1 MGYIFDDW
9 KDLLDE
15 FQKCVDK
22 DGYIFDD
29 WKDLLDEFQKC
40 VDKDLAEI
48 QKQKAEVQ
56 QIKEGLFNSLGDG
69 LLYRD
74 GNRIVI
80 SAPEIV
86 IGNVD
91 RTGTLQGG
99 GVGKVII
106 RGSEVD
112 IEGVGSTGSV
122 VSRAPIIRQVAVD
135 PGIDGRENVVCDT
148 SQIVSQA
155 CDIVLHSS
163 NATDVFSQNPGLAG
177 RGGVTIHADTSLN
190 LEATVS
196 ADTLKDAID
205 TRVSALSD
213 RSSDLKTQMQDQKK
227 TVDDLFDQMA
237 SLLGN
242 ENDNNQSTD
251 FKLRSNVEDVIKTQ
265 DEIEAMQPAI
275 YNAVKTYLGLV
286 SQLAEV
292 NRQKTALEAEKD
304 AITTGDDFKNNTTGA
319 SLNLSAE
326 SINIANIDGEG
337 NLHTNDEAGIIVK
350 TPRMGVN
357 MTDDSGKLVDGGSF
371 GVTAEKIALASQNL
385 SDDGSE
391 YPTVGE
397 VYIGSKNITLEAV
410 DYKLDDNS
418 LTIDKELT
426 ADGSIQMRAKTVEVS
441 TSNPKDLTYD
451 ADGNLTS
458 GEYTAEGDVIFKTK
472 NLTVDCVDYEVSDGE
487 LKMKAQTADG
497 TVSVR
502 AENTNFLSA
511 DAEGKATGNF
521 TVNAK
526 AVTIKSMDV
535 DKDSLADSALAA
547 SSTMVLLSEK
557 MYVGAKSSDVKSKKV
572 QVASEE
578 IGAFADNTFEAQQGE
593 AKAVVQLD
601 GGKTSLGGDKT
612 QIYGDTTIEAKT
624 EIKDELKAPKATI
637 DHVEAKSSFKS
648 PNIKDGASAGGGGG
662 GGSLSAKLTLED
674 APADDS
680 SSETE

>member
-1 MGYIFDDW
+1 M
-9 KDLLDE
+9 
-15 FQKCVDK
+15 
-22 DGYIFDD
+22 GYIFDD

-56 QIKEGLFNSLGDG
+56 QMKEGLYNSLGSGLFYHDG
-69 LLYRD
+69 S
-74 GNRIVI
+74 RIVI

-99 GVGKVII
+99 GMGKVII

-112 IEGVGSTGSV
+112 IEGVGPTGSI

-163 NATDVFSQNPGLAG
+163 NATDVFSQEPGLAG
-177 RGGVTIHADTSLN
+177 RGGVTIHADTNLN
-190 LEATVS
+190 IEAAVS
-196 ADTLKDAID
+196 ADKRKEDIEN
-205 TRVSALSD
+205 RVSALGNLSTN
-213 RSSDLKTQMQDQKK
+213 LKTQMQDQKK

-237 SLLGN
+237 ALLGN
-242 ENDNNQSTD
+242 EDDYNQSTD
-251 FKLRSNVEDVIKTQ
+251 YKLRSNVDETIDIQ
-265 DEIEAMQPAI
+265 DQIEALQPAI
-275 YNAVKTYLGLV
+275 YGAVKTYLALI
-286 SQLAEV
+286 SELAEV

-319 SLNLSAE
+319 MLNLNAE
-326 SINIANIDGEG
+326 SINIATIDGEG
-337 NLHTNDEAGIIVK
+337 NLHTNDEAGVIVR
-350 TPRMGVN
+350 TPRMSVS
-357 MTDDSGKLVDGGSF
+357 MTDDEGKLVEGGSF
-371 GVTAEKIALASQNL
+371 GVAAENISLLTQDV

-391 YPTVGE
+391 FPTVGA

-410 DYKLDDNS
+410 DYKVDDNS
-418 LTIDKELT
+418 LTIEKELT
-426 ADGSIQMRAKTVEVS
+426 TDGSIQLKAKTVEVS
-441 TSNPKDLTYD
+441 TLNPKDIAYD
-451 ADGNLTS
+451 SDGKLSS
-458 GEYTAEGDVIFKTK
+458 GEYTAEGDVVFKTK
-472 NLTVDCVDYEVSDGE
+472 NLTVDSLDYEVSEGD
-487 LKMKAQTADG
+487 LKMKTQTAGG

-502 AENTNFLSA
+502 AEKTNFLSA
-511 DAEGKATGNF
+511 DAEGKATGSF
-521 TVNAK
+521 TANAK

-547 SSTMVLLSEK
+547 GSTMVLLSEK
-557 MYVGAKSSDVKSKKV
+557 MYAGAKSKDVKSKKV
-572 QVASEE
+572 QVVSEE
-578 IGAFADNTFEAQQGE
+578 IGVFADNTFEAQQGE

-601 GGKTSLGGDKT
+601 GGKTSLGGDKM
-612 QIYGDTTIEAKT
+612 QIYGDTTIDAKT

-637 DHVEAKSSFKS
+637 DNVEAKSSFKS
-648 PNIKDGASAGGGGG
+648 PNIKDGVSAGGGGG

-674 APADDS
+674 APAD
-680 SSETE
+680 EAPAEAE

>member
-1 MGYIFDDW
+1 M
-9 KDLLDE
+9 
-15 FQKCVDK
+15 
-22 DGYIFDD
+22 GYIFDD

-56 QIKEGLFNSLGDG
+56 QMKEGLYNSLGSG
-69 LLYRD
+69 LFYRD

-99 GVGKVII
+99 GMGKVII

-112 IEGVGSTGSV
+112 IEGVGPTGSI

-163 NATDVFSQNPGLAG
+163 NATDVFSQEPGLAG
-177 RGGVTIHADTSLN
+177 RGGVTIHADTNLN
-190 LEATVS
+190 IEAAVS
-196 ADTLKDAID
+196 ADKRKEDIEN
-205 TRVSALSD
+205 RVSALGDKSTN
-213 RSSDLKTQMQDQKK
+213 LKTQMQDQKK

-237 SLLGN
+237 ALLGN
-242 ENDNNQSTD
+242 EDDYNQSTD
-251 FKLRSNVEDVIKTQ
+251 YKLRSNVDETIDIQ
-265 DEIEAMQPAI
+265 DQIEALQPAI
-275 YNAVKTYLGLV
+275 YGAVKTYLALI
-286 SQLAEV
+286 SELAEV

-319 SLNLSAE
+319 MLNLNAE
-326 SINIANIDGEG
+326 SINIATIDGEG
-337 NLHTNDEAGIIVK
+337 NLHTNDEAGIIVR
-350 TPRMGVN
+350 TPRMSVG
-357 MTDDSGKLVDGGSF
+357 MTDDEGKLVEGGSF
-371 GVTAEKIALASQNL
+371 GVAAENISLLTQDV

-391 YPTVGE
+391 FPTVGA

-410 DYKLDDNS
+410 DYKVDDNS
-418 LTIDKELT
+418 LTIEKELT
-426 ADGSIQMRAKTVEVS
+426 TDGSIQLKAKTVEVS
-441 TSNPKDLTYD
+441 TLNPKDIAYD
-451 ADGNLTS
+451 SDGKLSS
-458 GEYTAEGDVIFKTK
+458 GEYTAEGDVVFKTK
-472 NLTVDCVDYEVSDGE
+472 NLTVDSLDYEVSEGD
-487 LKMKAQTADG
+487 LKMKAQTAGG

-502 AENTNFLSA
+502 AEKTNFLSA
-511 DAEGKATGNF
+511 DAEGKATGSF
-521 TVNAK
+521 TANAK

-547 SSTMVLLSEK
+547 GSTMVLLSEK
-557 MYVGAKSSDVKSKKV
+557 MYAGAKSKDVKSKKV
-572 QVASEE
+572 QVVSEE
-578 IGAFADNTFEAQQGE
+578 IGVFADNTFEAQQGE

-601 GGKTSLGGDKT
+601 GGKTSLGGDKM
-612 QIYGDTTIEAKT
+612 QIYGDTTIDAKT

-637 DHVEAKSSFKS
+637 DNVEAKSSFKS
-648 PNIKDGASAGGGGG
+648 PNIKDGVSAGGGGG

-674 APADDS
+674 APAD
-680 SSETE
+680 EAPAEAE

>member
-1 MGYIFDDW
+1 M
-9 KDLLDE
+9 
-15 FQKCVDK
+15 
-22 DGYIFDD
+22 GYIFDD

-56 QIKEGLFNSLGDG
+56 QMKEGLYNSLGSG
-69 LLYRD
+69 LFYRD

-99 GVGKVII
+99 AMGKVII

-112 IEGVGSTGSV
+112 IEGVGPTGSI

-163 NATDVFSQNPGLAG
+163 NATDVFSQEPGLAG
-177 RGGVTIHADTSLN
+177 RGGVTIHADTNLN
-190 LEATVS
+190 IEATVS
-196 ADTLKDAID
+196 ADKRKEDIEN
-205 TRVSALSD
+205 RVSALGDKSTN
-213 RSSDLKTQMQDQKK
+213 LKTQMQDQKK

-237 SLLGN
+237 ALLGN
-242 ENDNNQSTD
+242 EDDYNQSTD
-251 FKLRSNVEDVIKTQ
+251 YKLRSNVDETIDIQ
-265 DEIEAMQPAI
+265 DQIEALQPAI
-275 YNAVKTYLGLV
+275 YGAVKTYLALI
-286 SQLAEV
+286 SELAEV

-319 SLNLSAE
+319 MLNLNAE
-326 SINIANIDGEG
+326 SINIATIDGEG
-337 NLHTNDEAGIIVK
+337 NLHTNDEAGIIVR
-350 TPRMGVN
+350 TPRMSVG
-357 MTDDSGKLVDGGSF
+357 MTDDEGKLVEGGSF
-371 GVTAEKIALASQNL
+371 GVAAENISLLTQDV

-391 YPTVGE
+391 FPTVGA

-410 DYKLDDNS
+410 DYKVDDNS
-418 LTIDKELT
+418 LTIEKELT
-426 ADGSIQMRAKTVEVS
+426 TDGSIQLKAKTVEVS
-441 TSNPKDLTYD
+441 TLNPKDIAYD
-451 ADGNLTS
+451 SDGKLTS
-458 GEYTAEGDVIFKTK
+458 GEYTAEGDVVFKTK
-472 NLTVDCVDYEVSDGE
+472 NLTVDSLDYEVSEGE
-487 LKMKAQTADG
+487 LKMKAQTAGG

-502 AENTNFLSA
+502 AEKTNFLSA
-511 DAEGKATGNF
+511 DAEGKATGSF
-521 TVNAK
+521 TANAK

-547 SSTMVLLSEK
+547 GSTMVLLSEK
-557 MYVGAKSSDVKSKKV
+557 MYAGAKSKDVKSKKV
-572 QVASEE
+572 QVVSEE
-578 IGAFADNTFEAQQGE
+578 IGVFADNTFEAQQGE

-601 GGKTSLGGDKT
+601 GGKTSLGGDKM
-612 QIYGDTTIEAKT
+612 QIYGDTTIDAKT

-637 DHVEAKSSFKS
+637 DNVEAKSSFKS
-648 PNIKDGASAGGGGG
+648 PNIKDGVSAGGGGG

-674 APADDS
+674 APAD
-680 SSETE
+680 EAPAEAE

>member
-1 MGYIFDDW
+1 M
-9 KDLLDE
+9 
-15 FQKCVDK
+15 
-22 DGYIFDD
+22 GYIFDD

-56 QIKEGLFNSLGDG
+56 QMKEGLYNSLGGG
-69 LLYRD
+69 LLYHD
-74 GNRIVI
+74 GSRIVI

-99 GVGKVII
+99 AMGKVII

-112 IEGVGSTGSV
+112 IEGVGPTGSI

-163 NATDVFSQNPGLAG
+163 NATDVFSQEPGLAG
-177 RGGVTIHADTSLN
+177 RGGVTIHADTNLN
-190 LEATVS
+190 IEAAVS
-196 ADTLKDAID
+196 ADKRKEDIEN
-205 TRVSALSD
+205 RVSALGDKSTN
-213 RSSDLKTQMQDQKK
+213 LKTQMQDQKK

-237 SLLGN
+237 ALLGN
-242 ENDNNQSTD
+242 EDDYNQSTD
-251 FKLRSNVEDVIKTQ
+251 YKLRSNVDETIDIQ
-265 DEIEAMQPAI
+265 DQIEALQPAI
-275 YNAVKTYLGLV
+275 YGAVKTYLALI
-286 SQLAEV
+286 SELAEV

-319 SLNLSAE
+319 MLNLNAE
-326 SINIANIDGEG
+326 SINIATIDGEG
-337 NLHTNDEAGIIVK
+337 NLHTNDEAGVIVR
-350 TPRMGVN
+350 TPRMSVG
-357 MTDDSGKLVDGGSF
+357 MTDDEGKLVEGGSF
-371 GVTAEKIALASQNL
+371 GVAAENISLLTQDV

-391 YPTVGE
+391 FPTVGA

-410 DYKLDDNS
+410 DYKVDDNS
-418 LTIDKELT
+418 LTIEKELT
-426 ADGSIQMRAKTVEVS
+426 TDGSIQLKAKTVEVS
-441 TSNPKDLTYD
+441 TLNPKDIAYD
-451 ADGNLTS
+451 SDGKLSS
-458 GEYTAEGDVIFKTK
+458 GEYTAEGDVVFKTK
-472 NLTVDCVDYEVSDGE
+472 NLTVDSLDYEVSEGD
-487 LKMKAQTADG
+487 LKMKAQTAGG

-502 AENTNFLSA
+502 AEKTNFLSA
-511 DAEGKATGNF
+511 DAEGKATGSF
-521 TVNAK
+521 TANAK

-547 SSTMVLLSEK
+547 GSTMVLLSEK
-557 MYVGAKSSDVKSKKV
+557 MYAGAKSKDVKSKKV
-572 QVASEE
+572 QVVSEE
-578 IGAFADNTFEAQQGE
+578 IGVFADNTFEAQQGE

-601 GGKTSLGGDKT
+601 GGKTSLGGDKM
-612 QIYGDTTIEAKT
+612 QIYGDTTIDAKT

-637 DHVEAKSSFKS
+637 DNVEAKSSFKS
-648 PNIKDGASAGGGGG
+648 PNIKDGVSAGGGGG

-674 APADDS
+674 APADEAPA
-680 SSETE
+680 ETE

>member
-1 MGYIFDDW
+1 M
-9 KDLLDE
+9 
-15 FQKCVDK
+15 
-22 DGYIFDD
+22 GYIFDD

-56 QIKEGLFNSLGDG
+56 QMKEGLFNSFGGG

-112 IEGVGSTGSV
+112 IEGVGSTGSIV
-122 VSRAPIIRQVAVD
+122 NRAPIIRQVAVD
-135 PGIDGRENVVCDT
+135 PGIDGKENVVCNT
-148 SQIVSQA
+148 SRIVSQA

-163 NATDVFSQNPGLAG
+163 DTTEVFSQDPGMAG
-177 RGGVTIHADTSLN
+177 RGGVTIHADTNLN
-190 LEATVS
+190 IEAAVS
-196 ADTLKDAID
+196 ADKRKEDIENK
-205 TRVSALSD
+205 VSALGD
-213 RSSDLKTQMQDQKK
+213 MSSDLKTQMKAQKK
-227 TVDDLFDQMA
+227 TVDNLFDQL
-237 SLLGN
+237 STLFDN
-242 ENDNNQSTD
+242 EDENNQSED
-251 FKLRSNVEDVIKTQ
+251 FKLRSNVKDVMNTHDQ
-265 DEIEAMQPAI
+265 IEAIQPAI
-275 YNAVKTYLGLV
+275 YDAVKTYLGLV
-286 SQLAEV
+286 SELAEV
-292 NRQKTALEAEKD
+292 NRQKTALETQKD

-319 SLNLSAE
+319 KLTLNAE
-326 SINIANIDGEG
+326 SISIANIDGEG
-337 NLHTNDEAGIIVK
+337 NLHTNDEAGIILR
-350 TPRMGVN
+350 TPKMGIS
-357 MTDDSGKLVDGGSF
+357 MMDDTGKLVEGSSF
-371 GVTAEKIALASQNL
+371 GVGAENISLVTRNV
-385 SDDGSE
+385 SDDGKE
-391 YPTVGE
+391 FPTVGQ
-397 VYIGSKNITLEAV
+397 VYIDSKNITFEAV

-418 LTIDKELT
+418 LTIEKELT
-426 ADGSIQMRAKTVEVS
+426 ADGSIQLRAKTVEVS

-451 ADGNLTS
+451 TDGNLTS

-472 NLTVDCVDYEVSDGE
+472 NLTVDCLDYEVSDGE
-487 LKMKAQTADG
+487 LKMKAQTADS

-502 AENTNFLSA
+502 AEKTNFLSA
-511 DAEGKATGNF
+511 DAEGKATGSF
-521 TVNAK
+521 TANAK
-526 AVTIKSMDV
+526 TVTIKSMDV

-547 SSTMVLLSEK
+547 GSTMVLLSEK
-557 MYVGAKSSDVKSKKV
+557 MYAGAKSKDVKSKKV
-572 QVASEE
+572 QVVSEE
-578 IGAFADNTFEAQQGE
+578 IGVFADNTFEAQQGE

-662 GGSLSAKLTLED
+662 GGNLSAKLTLED
-674 APADDS
+674 APADDTS
-680 SSETE
+680 AETE

>member
-1 MGYIFDDW
+1 M
-9 KDLLDE
+9 
-15 FQKCVDK
+15 
-22 DGYIFDD
+22 GYIFDD

-163 NATDVFSQNPGLAG
+163 NATDVFSQDPGLAG

-487 LKMKAQTADG
+487 LKMKALTTDG

>member
-1 MGYIFDDW
+1 M
-9 KDLLDE
+9 
-15 FQKCVDK
+15 
-22 DGYIFDD
+22 GYIFDD

-56 QIKEGLFNSLGDG
+56 QIKEGLYNSLGDG
-69 LLYRD
+69 LFYHD
-74 GNRIVI
+74 GNRVVI

-99 GVGKVII
+99 GIGKVII
-106 RGSEVD
+106 RGCEVD
-112 IEGVGSTGSV
+112 IEGVGSMGSV

-135 PGIDGRENVVCDT
+135 PGIDGKENVVCDT

-163 NATDVFSQNPGLAG
+163 NATDVFSQDPGLAG
-177 RGGVTIHADTSLN
+177 RGGVTIHADTKLN
-190 LEATVS
+190 LEASVS
-196 ADTLKDAID
+196 ADKRKEDIEA
-205 TRVSALSD
+205 RVSDLGD
-213 RSSDLKTQMQDQKK
+213 KSSDLKTKMKDQKK

-237 SLLGN
+237 TLLDN
-242 ENDNNQSTD
+242 EDEYNQSTD
-251 FKLRSNVEDVIKTQ
+251 FKLRTNVEDVIETQ
-265 DEIEAMQPAI
+265 DQIEALQPVI
-275 YNAVKTYLGLV
+275 YNAVKTYLSLV

-319 SLNLSAE
+319 TLNLNAE
-326 SINIANIDGEG
+326 SINIATIDGEG

-350 TPRMGVN
+350 TPRMGIG
-357 MTDDSGKLVDGGSF
+357 MTDDSGKLVEGSSF
-371 GVTAEKIALASQNL
+371 GVAAENISLATQNV
-385 SDDGSE
+385 SDDGTE
-391 YPTVGE
+391 FPTVGE

-410 DYKLDDNS
+410 DYKVDDNS
-418 LTIDKELT
+418 LTIEKELT
-426 ADGSIQMRAKTVEVS
+426 TDGSIQLKAKTVEVS
-441 TSNPKDLTYD
+441 TLNPKDIAYD
-451 ADGNLTS
+451 SDGKLSS
-458 GEYTAEGDVIFKTK
+458 GEYTAEGDVVFKTK
-472 NLTVDCVDYEVSDGE
+472 NLTVDSLDYEVSEGE
-487 LKMKAQTADG
+487 LKMKAQTAGG

-511 DAEGKATGNF
+511 DAEGKATGSF
-521 TVNAK
+521 TANAK

-547 SSTMVLLSEK
+547 GSTMVLLSEK
-557 MYVGAKSSDVKSKKV
+557 MYAGAKSKDVKSKKV
-572 QVASEE
+572 QVVSEE
-578 IGAFADNTFEAQQGE
+578 IGVFADNTFEAQQGE

-601 GGKTSLGGDKT
+601 GGKTSLGGDKM
-612 QIYGDTTIEAKT
+612 QIYGDTTIDAKT

-637 DHVEAKSSFKS
+637 DNVEAKSSFKS
-648 PNIKDGASAGGGGG
+648 PNIKDGVSAGGGGG

-674 APADDS
+674 VPADEAPA
-680 SSETE
+680 EAE

>member
-1 MGYIFDDW
+1 M
-9 KDLLDE
+9 
-15 FQKCVDK
+15 
-22 DGYIFDD
+22 GYIFDD

-56 QIKEGLFNSLGDG
+56 QMKEGLYNSLGGG
-69 LLYRD
+69 LLYHD
-74 GNRIVI
+74 GSRIVI

-99 GVGKVII
+99 GMGKVII

-112 IEGVGSTGSV
+112 IEGVGPTGSI

-163 NATDVFSQNPGLAG
+163 NATDVFSQEPGLAG
-177 RGGVTIHADTSLN
+177 RGGVTIHADTNLN
-190 LEATVS
+190 IEAAVS
-196 ADTLKDAID
+196 ADKRKEDIEN
-205 TRVSALSD
+205 RVSALGNLSTN
-213 RSSDLKTQMQDQKK
+213 LKTQMQDQKK

-237 SLLGN
+237 ALLGN
-242 ENDNNQSTD
+242 EDDYNQSTD
-251 FKLRSNVEDVIKTQ
+251 YKLRSNVDETIDIQ
-265 DEIEAMQPAI
+265 DQIEALQPAI
-275 YNAVKTYLGLV
+275 YGAVKTYLALI
-286 SQLAEV
+286 SELAEV

-319 SLNLSAE
+319 MLNLNAE
-326 SINIANIDGEG
+326 SINIATIDGEG
-337 NLHTNDEAGIIVK
+337 NLHTNDEAGIIVR
-350 TPRMGVN
+350 TPRMSVG
-357 MTDDSGKLVDGGSF
+357 MTDDEGKLVEGGSF
-371 GVTAEKIALASQNL
+371 GVAAENISLLTQDV

-391 YPTVGE
+391 FPTVGA

-410 DYKLDDNS
+410 DYKVDDNS
-418 LTIDKELT
+418 LTIEKELT
-426 ADGSIQMRAKTVEVS
+426 TDGSIQLKAKTVEVS
-441 TSNPKDLTYD
+441 TLNPKDIAYD
-451 ADGNLTS
+451 SDGKLTS
-458 GEYTAEGDVIFKTK
+458 GEYTAEGDVVFKTK
-472 NLTVDCVDYEVSDGE
+472 NLTVDSLDYEVSEGD
-487 LKMKAQTADG
+487 LKMKAQTAGG

-502 AENTNFLSA
+502 AEKTNFLSA
-511 DAEGKATGNF
+511 DAEGKATGSF
-521 TVNAK
+521 TANAK

-547 SSTMVLLSEK
+547 GSTMVLLSEK
-557 MYVGAKSSDVKSKKV
+557 MYAGAKSKDVKSKKV
-572 QVASEE
+572 QVVSEE
-578 IGAFADNTFEAQQGE
+578 IGVFADNTFEAQQGE

-601 GGKTSLGGDKT
+601 GGKTSLGGDKM
-612 QIYGDTTIEAKT
+612 QIYGDTTIDAKT

-637 DHVEAKSSFKS
+637 DNVEAKSSFKS
-648 PNIKDGASAGGGGG
+648 PNIKDGVSAGGGGG

-674 APADDS
+674 APAD
-680 SSETE
+680 EAPAEAE

>member
-1 MGYIFDDW
+1 M
-9 KDLLDE
+9 
-15 FQKCVDK
+15 
-22 DGYIFDD
+22 GYIFDD

-56 QIKEGLFNSLGDG
+56 QMKEGLYNSLGGG
-69 LLYRD
+69 LLYHD
-74 GNRIVI
+74 GSRIVI

-99 GVGKVII
+99 GMGKVII

-112 IEGVGSTGSV
+112 IEGVGPTGSI
-122 VSRAPIIRQVAVD
+122 VSRAPIIRQVAVN

-163 NATDVFSQNPGLAG
+163 NATDVFSQEPGLAG
-177 RGGVTIHADTSLN
+177 RGGVTIHADTNLN
-190 LEATVS
+190 IEAAVS
-196 ADTLKDAID
+196 ADKRKEDIEN
-205 TRVSALSD
+205 RVSALGDKSTN
-213 RSSDLKTQMQDQKK
+213 LKTQMQDQKK

-237 SLLGN
+237 ALLGN
-242 ENDNNQSTD
+242 EDDYNQSTD
-251 FKLRSNVEDVIKTQ
+251 YKLRSNVDETIDIQ
-265 DEIEAMQPAI
+265 DQIEALQPAI
-275 YNAVKTYLGLV
+275 YGAVKTYLALI
-286 SQLAEV
+286 SELAEV

-319 SLNLSAE
+319 MLNLNAE
-326 SINIANIDGEG
+326 SINIATIDGEG
-337 NLHTNDEAGIIVK
+337 NLHTNDEAGIIVR
-350 TPRMGVN
+350 TPRMSVG
-357 MTDDSGKLVDGGSF
+357 MTDDEGKLVEGGSF
-371 GVTAEKIALASQNL
+371 GVAAENISLLTQDV

-391 YPTVGE
+391 FPTVGA

-410 DYKLDDNS
+410 DYKVDDNS
-418 LTIDKELT
+418 LTIEKELT
-426 ADGSIQMRAKTVEVS
+426 TDGSIQLKAKTVEVS
-441 TSNPKDLTYD
+441 TLNPKDIAYD
-451 ADGNLTS
+451 SDGKLSS
-458 GEYTAEGDVIFKTK
+458 GEYTAEGDVVFKTK
-472 NLTVDCVDYEVSDGE
+472 NLTVDSLDYEVSEGD
-487 LKMKAQTADG
+487 LKMKAQTAGG

-511 DAEGKATGNF
+511 DAEGKATGSF
-521 TVNAK
+521 TANAK

-547 SSTMVLLSEK
+547 GSTMVLLSEK
-557 MYVGAKSSDVKSKKV
+557 MYAGAKSKDVKSKKV
-572 QVASEE
+572 QVVSEE
-578 IGAFADNTFEAQQGE
+578 IGVFADNTFEAQQGE

-601 GGKTSLGGDKT
+601 GGKTSLGGDKM
-612 QIYGDTTIEAKT
+612 QIYGDTTIDAKT

-637 DHVEAKSSFKS
+637 DNVEAKSSFKS
-648 PNIKDGASAGGGGG
+648 PNIKDGVSAGGGGG

-674 APADDS
+674 APADEAPA
-680 SSETE
+680 ETE

>member
-1 MGYIFDDW
+1 M
-9 KDLLDE
+9 
-15 FQKCVDK
+15 
-22 DGYIFDD
+22 GYIFDD

-56 QIKEGLFNSLGDG
+56 QMKEGLFNSFGGG

-112 IEGVGSTGSV
+112 IEGAGSTGSIV
-122 VSRAPIIRQVAVD
+122 NRAPIIRQVAVD
-135 PGIDGRENVVCDT
+135 PGIDGRENVVCNT
-148 SQIVSQA
+148 SRIVSQA

-163 NATDVFSQNPGLAG
+163 DTTEVFSQDPGMAG
-177 RGGVTIHADTSLN
+177 RGGVTIHADTNLN
-190 LEATVS
+190 IEAAVS
-196 ADTLKDAID
+196 ADKRKEDIENK
-205 TRVSALSD
+205 VSALGD
-213 RSSDLKTQMQDQKK
+213 MSSDLKTQMKAQKK
-227 TVDDLFDQMA
+227 TVDNLFDQL
-237 SLLGN
+237 STLFDN
-242 ENDNNQSTD
+242 EDENNQSED
-251 FKLRSNVEDVIKTQ
+251 FKLRSNVKDVMNTHDQ
-265 DEIEAMQPAI
+265 IEAIQPAI
-275 YNAVKTYLGLV
+275 YDAVKTYLGLV
-286 SQLAEV
+286 SELAEV
-292 NRQKTALEAEKD
+292 NRQKTALETQKD

-319 SLNLSAE
+319 KLTLNAE
-326 SINIANIDGEG
+326 SISIANIDGEG
-337 NLHTNDEAGIIVK
+337 NLHTNDEAGIILR
-350 TPRMGVN
+350 TPKMGIS
-357 MTDDSGKLVDGGSF
+357 MMDDTGKLVEGSSF
-371 GVTAEKIALASQNL
+371 GVGAENISLVTRNV
-385 SDDGSE
+385 SDDGKE
-391 YPTVGE
+391 FPTVGQ
-397 VYIGSKNITLEAV
+397 VYIDSKNITFEAV

-418 LTIDKELT
+418 LTIEKELT
-426 ADGSIQMRAKTVEVS
+426 ADGSIQLRAKTVEVS

-451 ADGNLTS
+451 TDGNLTS

-472 NLTVDCVDYEVSDGE
+472 NLTVDCLDYEVSDGE
-487 LKMKAQTADG
+487 LKMKAQTADS

-502 AENTNFLSA
+502 AEKTNFLSA
-511 DAEGKATGNF
+511 DAEGKATGSF
-521 TVNAK
+521 TANAK
-526 AVTIKSMDV
+526 TVTIKSMDV

-547 SSTMVLLSEK
+547 GSTMVLLSEK
-557 MYVGAKSSDVKSKKV
+557 MYAGAKSKDVKSKKV
-572 QVASEE
+572 QVVSEE
-578 IGAFADNTFEAQQGE
+578 IGVFADNTFEAQQGE

-674 APADDS
+674 APADDTS
-680 SSETE
+680 AETE

>member
-1 MGYIFDDW
+1 M
-9 KDLLDE
+9 
-15 FQKCVDK
+15 
-22 DGYIFDD
+22 GYIFDD

-56 QIKEGLFNSLGDG
+56 QMKEGLFNSFGGG

-112 IEGVGSTGSV
+112 IEGVGSTGSIV
-122 VSRAPIIRQVAVD
+122 NRAPIIRQVAVD
-135 PGIDGRENVVCDT
+135 PGIDGKENVVCNT
-148 SQIVSQA
+148 SRIVSQA

-163 NATDVFSQNPGLAG
+163 DTTEVFSQDPGMAG
-177 RGGVTIHADTSLN
+177 RGGVTIHADTNLN
-190 LEATVS
+190 IEAAVS
-196 ADTLKDAID
+196 ADKRKEDIENK
-205 TRVSALSD
+205 VSALGD
-213 RSSDLKTQMQDQKK
+213 MSSDLKTQMKAQKK
-227 TVDDLFDQMA
+227 TVDNLFDQL
-237 SLLGN
+237 STLFDN
-242 ENDNNQSTD
+242 EDENNQSED
-251 FKLRSNVEDVIKTQ
+251 FKLRSNVKDVMNTHDQ
-265 DEIEAMQPAI
+265 IEAIQPAI
-275 YNAVKTYLGLV
+275 YDAVKTYLGLV
-286 SQLAEV
+286 SELAEV
-292 NRQKTALEAEKD
+292 NRQKTALETQKD

-319 SLNLSAE
+319 KLTLNAE
-326 SINIANIDGEG
+326 SISIANIDGEG
-337 NLHTNDEAGIIVK
+337 NLHTNDEAGIILR
-350 TPRMGVN
+350 TPKMGIS
-357 MTDDSGKLVDGGSF
+357 MMDDTGKLVEGSSF
-371 GVTAEKIALASQNL
+371 GVGAENISLVTRNV
-385 SDDGSE
+385 SDDGKE
-391 YPTVGE
+391 FPTVGQ
-397 VYIGSKNITLEAV
+397 VYIDSKNITFEAV

-418 LTIDKELT
+418 LTIEKELT
-426 ADGSIQMRAKTVEVS
+426 ADGSIQLRAKTVEVS

-472 NLTVDCVDYEVSDGE
+472 NLTVDCLDYEVSDGE
-487 LKMKAQTADG
+487 LKMKAQTADS

-502 AENTNFLSA
+502 AEKTNFLSA
-511 DAEGKATGNF
+511 DAEGKATGSF
-521 TVNAK
+521 TANAK
-526 AVTIKSMDV
+526 TVTIKSMDV

-547 SSTMVLLSEK
+547 GSTMVLLSEK
-557 MYVGAKSSDVKSKKV
+557 MYAGAKSKDVKSKKV
-572 QVASEE
+572 QVVSEE
-578 IGAFADNTFEAQQGE
+578 IGVFADNTFEAQQGE

-674 APADDS
+674 APADDTS
-680 SSETE
+680 AETE

>member
-1 MGYIFDDW
+1 M
-9 KDLLDE
+9 
-15 FQKCVDK
+15 
-22 DGYIFDD
+22 GYIFDD

-56 QIKEGLFNSLGDG
+56 KMKEGLFNSLGDG

-163 NATDVFSQNPGLAG
+163 NATDVFSQDPGLAG

-251 FKLRSNVEDVIKTQ
+251 FKLRSNMEDVIKTQ

-487 LKMKAQTADG
+487 LKMKAQTTDG

>member
-1 MGYIFDDW
+1 M
-9 KDLLDE
+9 
-15 FQKCVDK
+15 
-22 DGYIFDD
+22 GYIFDD

-56 QIKEGLFNSLGDG
+56 QMKEGLFNSFGGG

-112 IEGVGSTGSV
+112 IEGVGSTGSIV
-122 VSRAPIIRQVAVD
+122 NRAPIIRQVAVD
-135 PGIDGRENVVCDT
+135 PGIDGKENVVCNT
-148 SQIVSQA
+148 SRIVLQA

-163 NATDVFSQNPGLAG
+163 DTTEVFSQDPGMAG
-177 RGGVTIHADTSLN
+177 RGGVTIHADTNLN
-190 LEATVS
+190 IEAAVS
-196 ADTLKDAID
+196 ADKRKEDIENK
-205 TRVSALSD
+205 VSALGD
-213 RSSDLKTQMQDQKK
+213 MSSDLKTQMKAQKK
-227 TVDDLFDQMA
+227 TVDNLFDQL
-237 SLLGN
+237 STLFDN
-242 ENDNNQSTD
+242 EDENNQSED
-251 FKLRSNVEDVIKTQ
+251 FKLRSNVKDVMNTHDQ
-265 DEIEAMQPAI
+265 IEAIQPAI
-275 YNAVKTYLGLV
+275 YDAVKTYLGLV
-286 SQLAEV
+286 SELAEV
-292 NRQKTALEAEKD
+292 NRQKTALETQKD

-319 SLNLSAE
+319 KLTLNAE
-326 SINIANIDGEG
+326 SISIANIDGEG
-337 NLHTNDEAGIIVK
+337 NLHTNDEAGIILR
-350 TPRMGVN
+350 TPKMGIS
-357 MTDDSGKLVDGGSF
+357 MMDDTGKLVEGSSF
-371 GVTAEKIALASQNL
+371 GVGAENISLVTRNV
-385 SDDGSE
+385 SDDGKE
-391 YPTVGE
+391 FPTVGQ
-397 VYIGSKNITLEAV
+397 VYIDSKNITFEAV

-418 LTIDKELT
+418 LTIEKELT
-426 ADGSIQMRAKTVEVS
+426 ADGSIQLRAKTVEVS

-451 ADGNLTS
+451 TDGNLTS

-472 NLTVDCVDYEVSDGE
+472 NLTVDCLDYEVSDGE
-487 LKMKAQTADG
+487 LKMKAQTADS

-502 AENTNFLSA
+502 AEKTNFLSA
-511 DAEGKATGNF
+511 DAEGKATGSF
-521 TVNAK
+521 TANAK
-526 AVTIKSMDV
+526 TVTIKSMDV

-547 SSTMVLLSEK
+547 GSTMVLLSEK
-557 MYVGAKSSDVKSKKV
+557 MYAGAKSKDVKSKKV
-572 QVASEE
+572 QVVSEE
-578 IGAFADNTFEAQQGE
+578 IGVFADNTFEAQQGE

-674 APADDS
+674 APADDTS
-680 SSETE
+680 AETE

>member
-1 MGYIFDDW
+1 M
-9 KDLLDE
+9 
-15 FQKCVDK
+15 
-22 DGYIFDD
+22 GYIFDD

-56 QIKEGLFNSLGDG
+56 QMKEGLFNSFGGG

-99 GVGKVII
+99 GGGKVII

-112 IEGVGSTGSV
+112 IEGVGSTGSIV
-122 VSRAPIIRQVAVD
+122 NRAPIIRQVAVD
-135 PGIDGRENVVCDT
+135 PGIDGKENVVCNT
-148 SQIVSQA
+148 SRIVSQA

-163 NATDVFSQNPGLAG
+163 DTTEVFSQDPGMAG
-177 RGGVTIHADTSLN
+177 RGGVTIHADTNLN
-190 LEATVS
+190 IEAAVS
-196 ADTLKDAID
+196 ADKRKEDIENK
-205 TRVSALSD
+205 VSALGD
-213 RSSDLKTQMQDQKK
+213 MSSDLKTQMKAQKK
-227 TVDDLFDQMA
+227 TVDNLFDQL
-237 SLLGN
+237 STLFDN
-242 ENDNNQSTD
+242 EDENNQSED
-251 FKLRSNVEDVIKTQ
+251 FKLRSNVKDVMNTHDQ
-265 DEIEAMQPAI
+265 IEAIQPAI
-275 YNAVKTYLGLV
+275 YDAVKTYLGLV
-286 SQLAEV
+286 SELAEV
-292 NRQKTALEAEKD
+292 NRQKTALETQKD

-319 SLNLSAE
+319 KLTLNAE
-326 SINIANIDGEG
+326 SISIANIDGEG
-337 NLHTNDEAGIIVK
+337 NLHTNDEAGIILR
-350 TPRMGVN
+350 TPKMGIS
-357 MTDDSGKLVDGGSF
+357 MMDDTGKLVEGSSF
-371 GVTAEKIALASQNL
+371 GVGAENISLVTRNV
-385 SDDGSE
+385 SDDGKE
-391 YPTVGE
+391 FPTVGQ
-397 VYIGSKNITLEAV
+397 VYIDSKNITFEAV

-418 LTIDKELT
+418 LTIEKELT
-426 ADGSIQMRAKTVEVS
+426 ADGSIQLRAKTVEVS

-451 ADGNLTS
+451 TDGNLTS

-472 NLTVDCVDYEVSDGE
+472 NLTVDCLDYEVSDGE
-487 LKMKAQTADG
+487 LKMKAQTADS

-502 AENTNFLSA
+502 AEKTNFLSA
-511 DAEGKATGNF
+511 DAEGKATGSF
-521 TVNAK
+521 TANAK
-526 AVTIKSMDV
+526 TVTIKSMDV

-547 SSTMVLLSEK
+547 GSTMVLLSEK
-557 MYVGAKSSDVKSKKV
+557 MYAGAKSKDVKSKKV
-572 QVASEE
+572 QVVSEE
-578 IGAFADNTFEAQQGE
+578 IGVFADNTFEAQQGE

-674 APADDS
+674 APADDTS
-680 SSETE
+680 AETE

>member
-1 MGYIFDDW
+1 M
-9 KDLLDE
+9 
-15 FQKCVDK
+15 
-22 DGYIFDD
+22 GYIFDD

-56 QIKEGLFNSLGDG
+56 QMKEGLFNSFGGG

-112 IEGVGSTGSV
+112 IEGVGSTGSIV
-122 VSRAPIIRQVAVD
+122 NRAPIIRQVAVD
-135 PGIDGRENVVCDT
+135 PGIDGKENVVCNT
-148 SQIVSQA
+148 SRIVSQA

-163 NATDVFSQNPGLAG
+163 DTTEVFSQDPGMAG
-177 RGGVTIHADTSLN
+177 RGGVTIHADTNLN
-190 LEATVS
+190 IEAAVS
-196 ADTLKDAID
+196 ADKRKEDIENK
-205 TRVSALSD
+205 VSALGD
-213 RSSDLKTQMQDQKK
+213 MSSDLKTQMKAQKK
-227 TVDDLFDQMA
+227 TVDNLFDQL
-237 SLLGN
+237 STLFDN
-242 ENDNNQSTD
+242 EDENNQSED
-251 FKLRSNVEDVIKTQ
+251 FKLRSNVKDVMNTHDQ
-265 DEIEAMQPAI
+265 IEAIQPAI
-275 YNAVKTYLGLV
+275 YDAVKTYLGLV
-286 SQLAEV
+286 SELAEV
-292 NRQKTALEAEKD
+292 NRQKTALETQKD

-319 SLNLSAE
+319 KLTLNAE
-326 SINIANIDGEG
+326 SISIANIDGEG
-337 NLHTNDEAGIIVK
+337 NLHTNDEAGIILR
-350 TPRMGVN
+350 TPKMGIS
-357 MTDDSGKLVDGGSF
+357 MMDDTGKLVEGSSF
-371 GVTAEKIALASQNL
+371 GVGAENISLVTRNV
-385 SDDGSE
+385 SDDGKE
-391 YPTVGE
+391 FPTVGQ
-397 VYIGSKNITLEAV
+397 VYIDSKNITFEAV

-418 LTIDKELT
+418 LTIEKELT
-426 ADGSIQMRAKTVEVS
+426 ADGSIQLRAKTVEVS

-451 ADGNLTS
+451 TDGNLTS

-472 NLTVDCVDYEVSDGE
+472 NLTVDCLDYEVSDGE
-487 LKMKAQTADG
+487 LKMKAQTADS

-502 AENTNFLSA
+502 AEKTNFLSA
-511 DAEGKATGNF
+511 DAEGKATGSF
-521 TVNAK
+521 TANVK
-526 AVTIKSMDV
+526 TVTIKSMDV

-547 SSTMVLLSEK
+547 GSTMVLLSEK
-557 MYVGAKSSDVKSKKV
+557 MYAGAKSKDVKSKKV
-572 QVASEE
+572 QVVSEE
-578 IGAFADNTFEAQQGE
+578 IGVFADNTFEAQQGE

-674 APADDS
+674 APADDTS
-680 SSETE
+680 AETE

>member
-1 MGYIFDDW
+1 M
-9 KDLLDE
+9 
-15 FQKCVDK
+15 
-22 DGYIFDD
+22 GYIFDD

-56 QIKEGLFNSLGDG
+56 QMKEGLYNSLGGG
-69 LLYRD
+69 LLYHD
-74 GNRIVI
+74 GSRIVI

-99 GVGKVII
+99 GMGKVII

-112 IEGVGSTGSV
+112 IEGVGPTGSI

-163 NATDVFSQNPGLAG
+163 NATDVFSQEPGLAG
-177 RGGVTIHADTSLN
+177 RGGVTIHADTNLN
-190 LEATVS
+190 IEAAVS
-196 ADTLKDAID
+196 ADKRKEDIEN
-205 TRVSALSD
+205 RVSALGDKSTN
-213 RSSDLKTQMQDQKK
+213 LKTQMQDQKK

-237 SLLGN
+237 ALLGN
-242 ENDNNQSTD
+242 EDDYNQSTD
-251 FKLRSNVEDVIKTQ
+251 YKLRSNVDETIDIQ
-265 DEIEAMQPAI
+265 DQIEALQPAI
-275 YNAVKTYLGLV
+275 YGAVKTYLALI
-286 SQLAEV
+286 SELAEV

-319 SLNLSAE
+319 MLNLNAE
-326 SINIANIDGEG
+326 SINIATIDGEG
-337 NLHTNDEAGIIVK
+337 NLHTNDEAGIIVR
-350 TPRMGVN
+350 TPRMSVG
-357 MTDDSGKLVDGGSF
+357 MTDDEGKLVEGGSF
-371 GVTAEKIALASQNL
+371 GVAAENISLLTQDV

-391 YPTVGE
+391 FPTVGA

-410 DYKLDDNS
+410 DYKVDDNS
-418 LTIDKELT
+418 LTIEKELT
-426 ADGSIQMRAKTVEVS
+426 TDGSIQLKAKTVEVS
-441 TSNPKDLTYD
+441 TLNPKDIAYD
-451 ADGNLTS
+451 SDGKLTS
-458 GEYTAEGDVIFKTK
+458 GEYTAEGDVVFKTK
-472 NLTVDCVDYEVSDGE
+472 NLTVDSLDYEVSEGD
-487 LKMKAQTADG
+487 LKMKAQTAGG

-502 AENTNFLSA
+502 AEKTNFLSA
-511 DAEGKATGNF
+511 DAEGKATGSF
-521 TVNAK
+521 TANAK

-547 SSTMVLLSEK
+547 GSTMVLLSEK
-557 MYVGAKSSDVKSKKV
+557 MYAGAKSKDVKSKKV
-572 QVASEE
+572 QVVSEE
-578 IGAFADNTFEAQQGE
+578 IGVFADNTFEAQQGE

-601 GGKTSLGGDKT
+601 GGKTSLGGDKM
-612 QIYGDTTIEAKT
+612 QIYGDTTIDAKT

-637 DHVEAKSSFKS
+637 DNVEAKSSFKS
-648 PNIKDGASAGGGGG
+648 PNIKDGVSAGGGGG

-674 APADDS
+674 APADEAPA
-680 SSETE
+680 ETE

>member
-1 MGYIFDDW
+1 M
-9 KDLLDE
+9 
-15 FQKCVDK
+15 
-22 DGYIFDD
+22 GYIFDD

-56 QIKEGLFNSLGDG
+56 QIKEGLYNSLGDG
-69 LLYRD
+69 LFYHD
-74 GNRIVI
+74 GNRVVI

-99 GVGKVII
+99 GIGKVII
-106 RGSEVD
+106 RGCEVD
-112 IEGVGSTGSV
+112 IEGVGSMGSV

-135 PGIDGRENVVCDT
+135 PGIDGKENVVCDT

-163 NATDVFSQNPGLAG
+163 NATDVFSQDPGLAG
-177 RGGVTIHADTSLN
+177 RGGVTIHADTKLN
-190 LEATVS
+190 LEAAVS
-196 ADTLKDAID
+196 ADKRKEDIEA
-205 TRVSALSD
+205 RVSDLGD
-213 RSSDLKTQMQDQKK
+213 KSSDLKTKMKDQKK

-237 SLLGN
+237 TLLDN
-242 ENDNNQSTD
+242 EDEYNQSTD
-251 FKLRSNVEDVIKTQ
+251 FKLRTNVEDVIETQ
-265 DEIEAMQPAI
+265 DQIEALQPVI
-275 YNAVKTYLGLV
+275 YNAVKTYLSLV

-319 SLNLSAE
+319 TLNLNAE
-326 SINIANIDGEG
+326 SINIATIDGEG

-350 TPRMGVN
+350 TPRMGIG
-357 MTDDSGKLVDGGSF
+357 MTDDSGKLVEGSSF
-371 GVTAEKIALASQNL
+371 GVAAENISLATQNV
-385 SDDGSE
+385 SDDGTE
-391 YPTVGE
+391 FPTVGE

-410 DYKLDDNS
+410 DYKVDDNK
-418 LTIDKELT
+418 LTIEKELT

-487 LKMKAQTADG
+487 LKMKAQTTDG

-680 SSETE
+680 SSEAE

>member
-1 MGYIFDDW
+1 M
-9 KDLLDE
+9 
-15 FQKCVDK
+15 
-22 DGYIFDD
+22 GYIFDD

-56 QIKEGLFNSLGDG
+56 QIKEGLYNSLGDG
-69 LLYRD
+69 LFYHD

-99 GVGKVII
+99 GLGKVII
-106 RGSEVD
+106 RGCEVD
-112 IEGVGSTGSV
+112 IEGVGPTGSIV
-122 VSRAPIIRQVAVD
+122 NRAPIIRQVAVD

-148 SQIVSQA
+148 SRIVSQA

-163 NATDVFSQNPGLAG
+163 NATDVFSQDPELAG
-177 RGGVTIHADTSLN
+177 RGGVTIHADTRLN
-190 LEATVS
+190 IEAAVS
-196 ADTLKDAID
+196 ADKRKEDIEN
-205 TRVSALSD
+205 RVSALGD
-213 RSSDLKTQMQDQKK
+213 KSSDLKTQMQDQKK

-237 SLLGN
+237 SLLDSED
-242 ENDNNQSTD
+242 ENNKSDD
-251 FKLRSNVEDVIKTQ
+251 FKLRTNVEDVMEAQ
-265 DEIEAMQPAI
+265 EQIEALQPAI
-275 YNAVKTYLGLV
+275 YEAVKTYLGLV

-319 SLNLSAE
+319 KLNLNAE
-326 SINIANIDGEG
+326 RINVATIDGEG
-337 NLHTNDEAGIIVK
+337 NLHTNDEAGIMVR
-350 TPRMGVN
+350 TPRMGIG
-357 MTDDSGKLVDGGSF
+357 MTDDDGKLVEGSSF
-371 GVTAEKIALASQNL
+371 GVTAENISLATQDI

-410 DYKLDDNS
+410 DYKVDDNS

-458 GEYTAEGDVIFKTK
+458 GEYAAEGDVIFKTK
-472 NLTVDCVDYEVSDGE
+472 NLTVECLDYEVSDGE
-487 LKMKAQTADG
+487 LKMKAQTADS

-502 AENTNFLSA
+502 AEKTNFLSA
-511 DAEGKATGNF
+511 DAEGKATGSF

-526 AVTIKSMDV
+526 AVTVKSMDV

-547 SSTMVLLSEK
+547 GSTMVLLSEK
-557 MYVGAKSSDVKSKKV
+557 MYAGAKSSDVKSKKV
-572 QVASEE
+572 QVVSEE
-578 IGAFADNTFEAQQGE
+578 SGAFADNTLEAQQGDG
-593 AKAVVQLD
+593 KAVVQLD
-601 GGKTSLGGDKT
+601 GGKTSIGGDKT
-612 QIYGDTTIEAKT
+612 QLYGDTTINAKT

-648 PNIKDGASAGGGGG
+648 PNIKDGMSAGGGGG
-662 GGSLSAKLTLED
+662 GGSLSAKLTVED
-674 APADDS
+674 APAEDTS
-680 SSETE
+680 STETE

>member
-1 MGYIFDDW
+1 M
-9 KDLLDE
+9 
-15 FQKCVDK
+15 
-22 DGYIFDD
+22 GYIFDD

-56 QIKEGLFNSLGDG
+56 QMKEGLYNSLGGG
-69 LLYRD
+69 LLYHD
-74 GNRIVI
+74 GSRIVI

-99 GVGKVII
+99 GMGKVII

-112 IEGVGSTGSV
+112 IEGVGPTGSI

-163 NATDVFSQNPGLAG
+163 NATDVFSQEPGLAG
-177 RGGVTIHADTSLN
+177 RGGVTIHADTNLN
-190 LEATVS
+190 IEAAVS
-196 ADTLKDAID
+196 ADKRKEDIEN
-205 TRVSALSD
+205 RVSALGDKSTN
-213 RSSDLKTQMQDQKK
+213 LKTQMQDQKK

-237 SLLGN
+237 ALLGN
-242 ENDNNQSTD
+242 EDDYNQSTD
-251 FKLRSNVEDVIKTQ
+251 YKLRSNVDETIDIQ
-265 DEIEAMQPAI
+265 DQIEALQPAI
-275 YNAVKTYLGLV
+275 YGAVKTYLALI
-286 SQLAEV
+286 SELAEV

-319 SLNLSAE
+319 MLNLNAE
-326 SINIANIDGEG
+326 SINIATIDGEG
-337 NLHTNDEAGIIVK
+337 NLHTNDEAGIIVR
-350 TPRMGVN
+350 TPRMSVG
-357 MTDDSGKLVDGGSF
+357 MTDDEGKLVEGGSF
-371 GVTAEKIALASQNL
+371 GVAAENISLLTQDV

-391 YPTVGE
+391 FPTVGA

-410 DYKLDDNS
+410 DYKVDDNS
-418 LTIDKELT
+418 LTIEKELT
-426 ADGSIQMRAKTVEVS
+426 TDGSIQLKAKTVEVS
-441 TSNPKDLTYD
+441 TLNPKDIAYD
-451 ADGNLTS
+451 SDGKLSS
-458 GEYTAEGDVIFKTK
+458 GEYTAEGDVVFKTK
-472 NLTVDCVDYEVSDGE
+472 NLTVDSLDYEVSEGD
-487 LKMKAQTADG
+487 LKMKAQTAGG

-502 AENTNFLSA
+502 AEKTNFLSA
-511 DAEGKATGNF
+511 DAEGKATGSF
-521 TVNAK
+521 TANAK

-547 SSTMVLLSEK
+547 GSTMVLLSEK
-557 MYVGAKSSDVKSKKV
+557 MYAGAKSKDVKSKKV
-572 QVASEE
+572 QVVSEE
-578 IGAFADNTFEAQQGE
+578 IGVFADNTFEAQQGE

-601 GGKTSLGGDKT
+601 GGKTSLGGDKM
-612 QIYGDTTIEAKT
+612 QIYGDTTIDAKT

-637 DHVEAKSSFKS
+637 DNVEAKSSFKS
-648 PNIKDGASAGGGGG
+648 PNIKDGVSAGGGGG

-674 APADDS
+674 APADEAPA
-680 SSETE
+680 ETE

>member
-1 MGYIFDDW
+1 M
-9 KDLLDE
+9 
-15 FQKCVDK
+15 
-22 DGYIFDD
+22 GYIFDD

-163 NATDVFSQNPGLAG
+163 NATDVFSQDPGLAG

-410 DYKLDDNS
+410 DYNAADNY

-487 LKMKAQTADG
+487 LKMKALTTDG

-680 SSETE
+680 SSEAE

>member
-1 MGYIFDDW
+1 M
-9 KDLLDE
+9 
-15 FQKCVDK
+15 
-22 DGYIFDD
+22 GYIFDD

-319 SLNLSAE
+319 SLNLNAE
-326 SINIANIDGEG
+326 SISIANIDGEG
-337 NLHTNDEAGIIVK
+337 NLHTNDEAGIIVN
-350 TPRMGVN
+350 TPRMSIG
-357 MTDDSGKLVDGGSF
+357 MTDDSGKLVEGSSF
-371 GVTAEKIALASQNL
+371 GVAAEKIALATQNV

-410 DYKLDDNS
+410 DYKVDDNS

-458 GEYTAEGDVIFKTK
+458 GEYAAEGDVIFKTK

-487 LKMKAQTADG
+487 LKMKAQTTGG

-557 MYVGAKSSDVKSKKV
+557 MYVGAKSKDVKSKKV
-572 QVASEE
+572 QVVSEE
-578 IGAFADNTFEAQQGE
+578 IGVFADNTFEAQQGE

-648 PNIKDGASAGGGGG
+648 PNIKDGMSAGGGGG

-680 SSETE
+680 SSEAE

>member
-1 MGYIFDDW
+1 M
-9 KDLLDE
+9 
-15 FQKCVDK
+15 
-22 DGYIFDD
+22 GYIFDD

-56 QIKEGLFNSLGDG
+56 KMKEGLFNSLGDG

-163 NATDVFSQNPGLAG
+163 NATDVFSQDPGLAG

-487 LKMKAQTADG
+487 LKMKALTTDG

>member
-1 MGYIFDDW
+1 M
-9 KDLLDE
+9 
-15 FQKCVDK
+15 
-22 DGYIFDD
+22 GYIFDD

-163 NATDVFSQNPGLAG
+163 NATDVFSQDPGLAG

-319 SLNLSAE
+319 SLN
-326 SINIANIDGEG
+326 
-337 NLHTNDEAGIIVK
+337 EAGIIVK

-487 LKMKAQTADG
+487 LKMKALTTDG

-648 PNIKDGASAGGGGG
+648 PNIKDGASAGGR
-662 GGSLSAKLTLED
+662 SKY
-674 APADDS
+674 
-680 SSETE
+680 ETSNHHGIQ

>member
-1 MGYIFDDW
+1 M
-9 KDLLDE
+9 
-15 FQKCVDK
+15 
-22 DGYIFDD
+22 GYIFDD

-163 NATDVFSQNPGLAG
+163 NATDVFSQDPGLAG

-487 LKMKAQTADG
+487 LKMKAQTADS

-502 AENTNFLSA
+502 AEKTNFLSA
-511 DAEGKATGNF
+511 DAEQA
-521 TVNAK
+521 ALQ
-526 AVTIKSMDV
+526 SMRRL
-535 DKDSLADSALAA
+535 SP
-547 SSTMVLLSEK
+547 SSRWMWIRIVW
-557 MYVGAKSSDVKSKKV
+557 
-572 QVASEE
+572 
-578 IGAFADNTFEAQQGE
+578 
-593 AKAVVQLD
+593 
-601 GGKTSLGGDKT
+601 
-612 QIYGDTTIEAKT
+612 
-624 EIKDELKAPKATI
+624 
-637 DHVEAKSSFKS
+637 
-648 PNIKDGASAGGGGG
+648 
-662 GGSLSAKLTLED
+662 LTLHSLQ
-674 APADDS
+674 AVRWCSYQRRCTRARS
-680 SSETE
+680 RAT

>member
-1 MGYIFDDW
+1 M
-9 KDLLDE
+9 
-15 FQKCVDK
+15 
-22 DGYIFDD
+22 GYIFDD

-56 QIKEGLFNSLGDG
+56 QMKEGLYNSLGSG
-69 LLYRD
+69 LFYRD

-99 GVGKVII
+99 GMGKVII

-112 IEGVGSTGSV
+112 IEGVGPTGSI
-122 VSRAPIIRQVAVD
+122 VSRAPIIRQVAVN

-163 NATDVFSQNPGLAG
+163 NATDVFSQEPGLAG
-177 RGGVTIHADTSLN
+177 RGGVTIHADTNLN
-190 LEATVS
+190 IEAAVS
-196 ADTLKDAID
+196 ADKRKEDIEN
-205 TRVSALSD
+205 RVSALGNLSTN
-213 RSSDLKTQMQDQKK
+213 LKTQMQDQKK

-237 SLLGN
+237 ALLGN
-242 ENDNNQSTD
+242 EDDYNQSTD
-251 FKLRSNVEDVIKTQ
+251 YKLRSNVDETIDIQ
-265 DEIEAMQPAI
+265 DQIEALQPAI
-275 YNAVKTYLGLV
+275 YGAVKTYLALI
-286 SQLAEV
+286 SELAEV

-319 SLNLSAE
+319 MLNLNAE
-326 SINIANIDGEG
+326 SINIATIDGEG
-337 NLHTNDEAGIIVK
+337 NLHTNDEAGVIVR
-350 TPRMGVN
+350 TPRMSVG
-357 MTDDSGKLVDGGSF
+357 MTDDEGKLVEGGSF
-371 GVTAEKIALASQNL
+371 GVAAENISLLTQDV

-391 YPTVGE
+391 FPTVGA

-410 DYKLDDNS
+410 DYKVDDNS
-418 LTIDKELT
+418 LTIEKELT
-426 ADGSIQMRAKTVEVS
+426 TDGSIQLKAKTVEVS
-441 TSNPKDLTYD
+441 TLNPKDIAYD
-451 ADGNLTS
+451 SDGKLTS
-458 GEYTAEGDVIFKTK
+458 GEYTAEGDVVFKTK
-472 NLTVDCVDYEVSDGE
+472 NLTVDSLDYEVSEGE
-487 LKMKAQTADG
+487 LKMKAQTAGG

-502 AENTNFLSA
+502 AEKTNFLSA
-511 DAEGKATGNF
+511 DAEGKATGSF
-521 TVNAK
+521 TANAK

-547 SSTMVLLSEK
+547 GSTMVLLSEK
-557 MYVGAKSSDVKSKKV
+557 MYAGAKSKDVKSKKV
-572 QVASEE
+572 QVVSEE
-578 IGAFADNTFEAQQGE
+578 IGVFADNTFEAQQGE

-601 GGKTSLGGDKT
+601 GGKTSLGGDKM
-612 QIYGDTTIEAKT
+612 QIYGDTTIDAKT

-637 DHVEAKSSFKS
+637 DNVEAKSSFKS
-648 PNIKDGASAGGGGG
+648 PNIKDGVSAGGGGG

-674 APADDS
+674 APAD
-680 SSETE
+680 EAPAEAE

>member
-1 MGYIFDDW
+1 M
-9 KDLLDE
+9 
-15 FQKCVDK
+15 
-22 DGYIFDD
+22 GYIFDD

-56 QIKEGLFNSLGDG
+56 QIKEGLYNSLGDG
-69 LLYRD
+69 LFYHD
-74 GNRIVI
+74 GNRVVI

-99 GVGKVII
+99 GIGKVII
-106 RGSEVD
+106 RGCEVD
-112 IEGVGSTGSV
+112 IEGVGSMGSV

-135 PGIDGRENVVCDT
+135 PGIDGKENVVCDT

-163 NATDVFSQNPGLAG
+163 NATDVFSQDPGLAG
-177 RGGVTIHADTSLN
+177 RGGVTIHADTKLN
-190 LEATVS
+190 LEAAVS
-196 ADTLKDAID
+196 ADKRKEDIEA
-205 TRVSALSD
+205 RVSDLGD
-213 RSSDLKTQMQDQKK
+213 KSSDLKTKMKDQKK

-237 SLLGN
+237 TLLDN
-242 ENDNNQSTD
+242 EDEYNQSTD
-251 FKLRSNVEDVIKTQ
+251 FKLRTNVEDVIETQ
-265 DEIEAMQPAI
+265 DQIEALQPVI
-275 YNAVKTYLGLV
+275 YNAVKTYLSLV

-319 SLNLSAE
+319 TLNLNAE
-326 SINIANIDGEG
+326 SINIATIDGEG

-350 TPRMGVN
+350 TPRMGIG
-357 MTDDSGKLVDGGSF
+357 MTDDSGKLVEGSSF
-371 GVTAEKIALASQNL
+371 GVAAENISLATQNV
-385 SDDGSE
+385 SDDGTE
-391 YPTVGE
+391 FPTVGE

-410 DYKLDDNS
+410 DYKVDDNK
-418 LTIDKELT
+418 L

-458 GEYTAEGDVIFKTK
+458 GEYAAEGDVIFKTK
-472 NLTVDCVDYEVSDGE
+472 NLTVECLDYEVSDGE
-487 LKMKAQTADG
+487 LKMKAQTADS

-547 SSTMVLLSEK
+547 GSTMVLLSEK
-557 MYVGAKSSDVKSKKV
+557 MYAGAKSSDVKSKKV
-572 QVASEE
+572 QVVSEE
-578 IGAFADNTFEAQQGE
+578 IGAFADNTLEAQQGDG
-593 AKAVVQLD
+593 KAVVQLAD
-601 GGKTSLGGDKT
+601 SKASISGDKT
-612 QIYGDTTIEAKT
+612 QLYGDTTINAKT

-648 PNIKDGASAGGGGG
+648 PNIKDGMSAGGGGG
-662 GGSLSAKLTLED
+662 GGSLSAKLTVED
-674 APADDS
+674 APAEDTS
-680 SSETE
+680 STEAE

>member
-1 MGYIFDDW
+1 M
-9 KDLLDE
+9 
-15 FQKCVDK
+15 
-22 DGYIFDD
+22 GYIFDD

-56 QIKEGLFNSLGDG
+56 QMKEGLFNSLGDG

-112 IEGVGSTGSV
+112 IEGVGSTGSIV
-122 VSRAPIIRQVAVD
+122 NRAPIIRQVAVD
-135 PGIDGRENVVCDT
+135 PGIDGKENVVCNT
-148 SQIVSQA
+148 SRIVSQA

-163 NATDVFSQNPGLAG
+163 DTTEVFSQDPGMAG
-177 RGGVTIHADTSLN
+177 RGGVTIHADTNLN
-190 LEATVS
+190 IEAAVS
-196 ADTLKDAID
+196 ADKRKEDIENK
-205 TRVSALSD
+205 VSALGD
-213 RSSDLKTQMQDQKK
+213 MSSDLKTQMKAQKK
-227 TVDDLFDQMA
+227 TVDNLFDQL
-237 SLLGN
+237 STLFDN
-242 ENDNNQSTD
+242 EDENNQSED
-251 FKLRSNVEDVIKTQ
+251 FKLRSNVKDVMNTHDQ
-265 DEIEAMQPAI
+265 IEAIQPAI
-275 YNAVKTYLGLV
+275 YDAVKTYLGLV
-286 SQLAEV
+286 SELAEV
-292 NRQKTALEAEKD
+292 NRQKTALETQKD

-319 SLNLSAE
+319 KLTLNAE
-326 SINIANIDGEG
+326 SISIANIDGEG
-337 NLHTNDEAGIIVK
+337 NLHTNDEAGIILR
-350 TPRMGVN
+350 TPKMGIS
-357 MTDDSGKLVDGGSF
+357 MMDDTGKLVEGSSF
-371 GVTAEKIALASQNL
+371 GVGAENISLVTRNV
-385 SDDGSE
+385 SDDGKE
-391 YPTVGE
+391 FPTVGQ
-397 VYIGSKNITLEAV
+397 VYIDSKNITFEAV

-418 LTIDKELT
+418 LTIEKELT
-426 ADGSIQMRAKTVEVS
+426 ADGSIQLRAKTVEVS

-451 ADGNLTS
+451 TDGNLTS

-472 NLTVDCVDYEVSDGE
+472 NLTVDCLDYEVSDGE
-487 LKMKAQTADG
+487 LKMKAQTADS

-502 AENTNFLSA
+502 AEKTNFLSA
-511 DAEGKATGNF
+511 DAEGKATGSF
-521 TVNAK
+521 TANAK
-526 AVTIKSMDV
+526 TVTIKSMDV

-547 SSTMVLLSEK
+547 GSTMVLLSEK
-557 MYVGAKSSDVKSKKV
+557 MYAGAKSKDVKSKKV
-572 QVASEE
+572 QVVSEE
-578 IGAFADNTFEAQQGE
+578 IGVFADNTFEAQQGE

-674 APADDS
+674 APADDTS
-680 SSETE
+680 AETE

>member
-1 MGYIFDDW
+1 M
-9 KDLLDE
+9 
-15 FQKCVDK
+15 
-22 DGYIFDD
+22 GYIFDD

-56 QIKEGLFNSLGDG
+56 QMKEGLYNSLGGG
-69 LLYRD
+69 LLYHD
-74 GNRIVI
+74 GSRIVI

-99 GVGKVII
+99 GMGKVII

-112 IEGVGSTGSV
+112 IEGVGPTGSI

-163 NATDVFSQNPGLAG
+163 NATDVFSQEPGLAG
-177 RGGVTIHADTSLN
+177 RGGVTIHADTNLN
-190 LEATVS
+190 IEAAVS
-196 ADTLKDAID
+196 ADKRKEDIEN
-205 TRVSALSD
+205 RVSALGDKSTN
-213 RSSDLKTQMQDQKK
+213 LKTQMQDQKK

-237 SLLGN
+237 ALLGN
-242 ENDNNQSTD
+242 EDDYNQSTD
-251 FKLRSNVEDVIKTQ
+251 YKLRSNVDETIDIQ
-265 DEIEAMQPAI
+265 DQIEALQPAI
-275 YNAVKTYLGLV
+275 YGAVKTYLALI
-286 SQLAEV
+286 SELAEV

-319 SLNLSAE
+319 MLNLNAE
-326 SINIANIDGEG
+326 SINIATIDGEG
-337 NLHTNDEAGIIVK
+337 NLHTNDEAGIIVR
-350 TPRMGVN
+350 TPRMSVG
-357 MTDDSGKLVDGGSF
+357 MTDDEGKLVEGGSF
-371 GVTAEKIALASQNL
+371 GVAAENISLLTQDV

-391 YPTVGE
+391 FPTVGA

-410 DYKLDDNS
+410 DYKVDDNS
-418 LTIDKELT
+418 LTIEKELT
-426 ADGSIQMRAKTVEVS
+426 TDGSIQLKAKTVEVS
-441 TSNPKDLTYD
+441 TLNPKDIAYD
-451 ADGNLTS
+451 SDGKLTS
-458 GEYTAEGDVIFKTK
+458 GEYTAEGDVVFKTK
-472 NLTVDCVDYEVSDGE
+472 NLTVDSLDYEVSEGE
-487 LKMKAQTADG
+487 LKMKAQTAGG

-502 AENTNFLSA
+502 AEKTNFLSA
-511 DAEGKATGNF
+511 DAEGKATGSF
-521 TVNAK
+521 TANAK

-547 SSTMVLLSEK
+547 GSTMVLLSEK
-557 MYVGAKSSDVKSKKV
+557 MYAGAKSKDVKSKKV
-572 QVASEE
+572 QVVSEE
-578 IGAFADNTFEAQQGE
+578 IGVFADNTFEAQQGE

-601 GGKTSLGGDKT
+601 GGKTSLGGDKM
-612 QIYGDTTIEAKT
+612 QIYGDTTIDAKT

-637 DHVEAKSSFKS
+637 DNVEAKSSFKS
-648 PNIKDGASAGGGGG
+648 PNIKDGVSAGGGGG

-674 APADDS
+674 APADEAPA
-680 SSETE
+680 ETE

>member
-1 MGYIFDDW
+1 M
-9 KDLLDE
+9 
-15 FQKCVDK
+15 
-22 DGYIFDD
+22 GYIFDD

-112 IEGVGSTGSV
+112 IEGAGATGNI

-163 NATDVFSQNPGLAG
+163 NATDVFSQDPGLAG

-410 DYKLDDNS
+410 DYKVDDNS

-472 NLTVDCVDYEVSDGE
+472 NLTVDCLDYEVSDGE
-487 LKMKAQTADG
+487 LKMKAQTADS

-502 AENTNFLSA
+502 AEKTNFLSA
-511 DAEGKATGNF
+511 DAEGKAAGSF

-526 AVTIKSMDV
+526 AVTVKSMDV

-547 SSTMVLLSEK
+547 GSTMVLLSEK
-557 MYVGAKSSDVKSKKV
+557 MYAGAKSSDVKSKKV
-572 QVASEE
+572 QVVSEE
-578 IGAFADNTFEAQQGE
+578 IGVFADNTFEAQQGE

-648 PNIKDGASAGGGGG
+648 PNIKDGMSAGGGGG
-662 GGSLSAKLTLED
+662 GGSLSAKLTVED
-674 APADDS
+674 APAEDTS
-680 SSETE
+680 STEAE

>member
-1 MGYIFDDW
+1 M
-9 KDLLDE
+9 
-15 FQKCVDK
+15 
-22 DGYIFDD
+22 GYIFDD

-56 QIKEGLFNSLGDG
+56 QMKEGLYNSLGGG
-69 LLYRD
+69 LLYHD
-74 GNRIVI
+74 GSRIVI

-99 GVGKVII
+99 AMGKVII

-112 IEGVGSTGSV
+112 IEGVGPTGSI

-163 NATDVFSQNPGLAG
+163 NATDVFSQEPGLAG
-177 RGGVTIHADTSLN
+177 RGGVTIHADTNLN
-190 LEATVS
+190 IEATVS
-196 ADTLKDAID
+196 ADKRKEDIEN
-205 TRVSALSD
+205 RVSALGDKSTN
-213 RSSDLKTQMQDQKK
+213 LKTQMQDQKK

-237 SLLGN
+237 ALLGN
-242 ENDNNQSTD
+242 EDDYNQSTD
-251 FKLRSNVEDVIKTQ
+251 YKLRSNVDETIDIQ
-265 DEIEAMQPAI
+265 DQIEALQPAI
-275 YNAVKTYLGLV
+275 YGAVKTYLALI
-286 SQLAEV
+286 SELAEV

-319 SLNLSAE
+319 MLNLNAE
-326 SINIANIDGEG
+326 SINIATIDGEG
-337 NLHTNDEAGIIVK
+337 NLHTNDEAGVIVR
-350 TPRMGVN
+350 TPRMSVS
-357 MTDDSGKLVDGGSF
+357 MTDDEGKLVEGGSF
-371 GVTAEKIALASQNL
+371 GVAAENISLLTQDV

-391 YPTVGE
+391 FPTVGA

-410 DYKLDDNS
+410 DYKVDDNS
-418 LTIDKELT
+418 LTIEKELT
-426 ADGSIQMRAKTVEVS
+426 TDGSIQLKAKTVEVS
-441 TSNPKDLTYD
+441 TLNPKDIAYD
-451 ADGNLTS
+451 SDGKLSS
-458 GEYTAEGDVIFKTK
+458 GEYTAEGDVVFKTK
-472 NLTVDCVDYEVSDGE
+472 NLTVDSLDYEVSEGD
-487 LKMKAQTADG
+487 LKMKAQTAGG

-502 AENTNFLSA
+502 AEKTNFLSA
-511 DAEGKATGNF
+511 DAEGKATGSF
-521 TVNAK
+521 TANAK

-547 SSTMVLLSEK
+547 GSTMVLLSEK
-557 MYVGAKSSDVKSKKV
+557 MYAGAKSKDVKSKKV
-572 QVASEE
+572 QVVSEE
-578 IGAFADNTFEAQQGE
+578 IGVFADNTFEAQQGE

-601 GGKTSLGGDKT
+601 GGKTSLGGDKM
-612 QIYGDTTIEAKT
+612 QIYGDTTIDAKT

-637 DHVEAKSSFKS
+637 DNVEAKSSFKS
-648 PNIKDGASAGGGGG
+648 PNIKDGVSAGGGGG

-674 APADDS
+674 APAD
-680 SSETE
+680 EAPAEAE